1 MVMRV
6 RNMVMRVR
14 NKVMRVRKINYNING
29 FVPQEE
35 ANAVHSLV
43 EAKAV
48 QQLGVTI
55 R

>member
-1 MVMRV
+1 MWVL
-6 RNMVMRVR
+6 NKGLRVR
-14 NKVMRVRKINYNING
+14 NKVMRVRNTGKHIND